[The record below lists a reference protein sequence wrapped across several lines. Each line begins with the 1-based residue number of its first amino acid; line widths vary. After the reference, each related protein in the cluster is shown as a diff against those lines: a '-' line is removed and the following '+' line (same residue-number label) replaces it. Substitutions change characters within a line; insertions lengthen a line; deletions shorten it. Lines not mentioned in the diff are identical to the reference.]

1 MARAPYSP
9 RSLVSFNSRLRP
21 STRSST
27 ADAVRRT
34 LAAIGG
40 RSLQSTPVEGQ
51 LPGTAAPSL
60 HGGKAHI
67 VPPRYRRR
75 RYAGP
80 DLSDD
85 RASLLLPSP
94 VCFLP
99 IASHSHGFSPRII
112 E

>member
-40 RSLQSTPVEGQ
+40 RSLQSTRSRGSSPARRHHHCTVER
-51 LPGTAAPSL
+51 LTSCARATARIDMPALTSATIVRRCSSHRPCAFYPSHL
-60 HGGKAHI
+60 TPMGF
-67 VPPRYRRR
+67 PR
-75 RYAGP
+75 G
-80 DLSDD
+80 S
-85 RASLLLPSP
+85 
-94 VCFLP
+94 
-99 IASHSHGFSPRII
+99 
-112 E
+112 